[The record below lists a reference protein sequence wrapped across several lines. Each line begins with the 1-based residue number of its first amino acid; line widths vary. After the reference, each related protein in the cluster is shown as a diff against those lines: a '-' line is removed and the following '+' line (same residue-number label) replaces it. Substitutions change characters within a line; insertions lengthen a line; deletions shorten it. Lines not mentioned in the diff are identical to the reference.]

1 MIIRR
6 LYDSLESRFNN
17 MLMEYKSIKI
27 RRHIVVFESDD
38 WGSIRMPSLVTR
50 EILLNK
56 GLTLGSP
63 QTYDYYDTL
72 ASNSDIENLAEILLS
87 VKDINGNPAKITMN
101 YCMANPDFDKIRD
114 SDFSEYFYEPFTE
127 TLKKYPHHDKSY
139 DICKKG
145 IQEKIFK
152 PQFHGREHLNALKWL
167 NYLQNGNREM
177 VEAFRQKF
185 FSIKVQG
192 DRMLPA
198 YDISNIEE
206 QSFVSESI
214 REGLNMF
221 ESLFGFRS
229 LSMIAPCY
237 TWDVNVEKTAHK
249 YGVKTIQGGYRQI
262 QPKVEKKRSI
272 YHYMG
277 EKNKYGQIYLTRN
290 CYFEPTQDKAFNGE
304 NCFRQIEKQFK
315 ASRPAVVSC
324 HRLNFIGDLVSSNRD
339 NNLKDFKMMLD
350 KLLSKHP
357 DVIFMSSDELGK
369 LYE

>member
-6 LYDSLESRFNN
+6 LYDSIDSRFNN
-17 MLMEYKSIKI
+17 MLMEYKSKMI

-38 WGSIRMPSLVTR
+38 WGSIRMPSLETR
-50 EILLNK
+50 DKLLNK
-56 GLTLGSP
+56 GLELGSP

-72 ASNSDIENLAEILLS
+72 ASNSDMENLAEVLLS
-87 VKDINGNPAKITMN
+87 VKDFNGNPAKITMN
-101 YCMANPDFDKIRD
+101 YCMANPDFGKIRD
-114 SDFSEYFYEPFTE
+114 SEFSEYFYEPFTE

-145 IQEKIFK
+145 IQDKIFQ

-167 NYLQNGNREM
+167 NYLQDGNKEL
-177 VEAFRQKF
+177 VEAFSHNF
-185 FSIKVQG
+185 FSVKVQG
-192 DRMLPA
+192 DRILPA
-198 YDISNIEE
+198 FDICTNDAK
-206 QSFVSESI
+206 SFVSKSI
-214 REGLNMF
+214 RDGLNMF

-237 TWDVNVEKTAHK
+237 TWDVNVEMTAYK
-249 YGVKTIQGGYRQI
+249 NGVRTIQGGYRQVL
-262 QPKVEKKRSI
+262 PKVNNRKSI

-277 EKNKYGQIYLTRN
+277 EKNEYGQTYLTRN
-290 CYFEPTQDKAFNGE
+290 CFFEPTQDKSLNGD
-304 NCFRQIEKQFK
+304 NCFHQIEKQFN

-324 HRLNFIGDLVSSNRD
+324 HRLNFIGELVTSNRD

-350 KLLSKHP
+350 KLLSIYP
-357 DVIFMSSDELGK
+357 DVTFMSSDELGK